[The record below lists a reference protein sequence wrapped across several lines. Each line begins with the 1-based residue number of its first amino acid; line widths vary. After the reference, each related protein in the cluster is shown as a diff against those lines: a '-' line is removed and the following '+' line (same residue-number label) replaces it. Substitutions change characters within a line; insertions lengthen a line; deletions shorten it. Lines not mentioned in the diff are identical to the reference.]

1 MLSSPQLSIGY
12 AVNYFSSKGIEYS
25 KFGTVE
31 SVRFSVIAIIY

>member
-1 MLSSPQLSIGY
+1 MVSSPQLSRGY
-12 AVNYFSSKGIEYS
+12 SVYYFSSKGVEYS